1 MEEKERNDRD
11 VQEIQQQ
18 TSESIQQSSSNN
30 PSEIIVSKSVGPF
43 CLRRPVGGRTN
54 PQGKFVA
61 FSIGMVHVLIIHELQ
76 DRGFYIKF
84 SNCVRNEFY
93 QSVDLS
99 IFKSRRFW

>member
-61 FSIGMVHVLIIHELQ
+61 FKIGMVFA
-76 DRGFYIKF
+76 FYT
-84 SNCVRNEFY
+84 SE
-93 QSVDLS
+93 D
-99 IFKSRRFW
+99 

>member
-18 TSESIQQSSSNN
+18 NSESIQHSSSNN

-43 CLRRPVGGRTN
+43 CLRRPVGGKTN

-61 FSIGMVHVLIIHELQ
+61 CGIVMVYTLLNSVYDQRFET
-76 DRGFYIKF
+76 KF
-84 SNCVRNEFY
+84 NIC
-93 QSVDLS
+93 LS
-99 IFKSRRFW
+99 EQILKS

>member
-18 TSESIQQSSSNN
+18 NSESIQHSSSNN

-61 FSIGMVHVLIIHELQ
+61 FGIGTVHILLLHELH
-76 DRGFYIKF
+76 DRGFNIKI
-84 SNCVRNEFY
+84 SNY
-93 QSVDLS
+93 LS
-99 IFKSRRFW
+99 E

>member
-18 TSESIQQSSSNN
+18 NSESIQHSSSTN

-43 CLRRPVGGRTN
+43 CLRRPVGGKTN

-61 FSIGMVHVLIIHELQ
+61 CGIVMVYTLLNSVHDQRFET
-76 DRGFYIKF
+76 KF
-84 SNCVRNEFY
+84 NIC
-93 QSVDLS
+93 LS
-99 IFKSRRFW
+99 EQILKS

>member
-18 TSESIQQSSSNN
+18 NSESIQHSSSNN

-43 CLRRPVGGRTN
+43 CLRRPVGGKTN

-61 FSIGMVHVLIIHELQ
+61 CGIVMVYTLLNIP
-76 DRGFYIKF
+76 YMIKDLK
-84 SNCVRNEFY
+84 RNSTFVFLNR
-93 QSVDLS
+93 SSRVDYH
-99 IFKSRRFW
+99 

>member
-18 TSESIQQSSSNN
+18 NSESIQHSSSNN

-43 CLRRPVGGRTN
+43 CLRRPVGGKTN

-61 FSIGMVHVLIIHELQ
+61 CGIVMVYTLLNISVHDQRFET
-76 DRGFYIKF
+76 KF
-84 SNCVRNEFY
+84 NIC
-93 QSVDLS
+93 LS
-99 IFKSRRFW
+99 EQILKS

>member
-18 TSESIQQSSSNN
+18 NSESIQHSSSNN

-43 CLRRPVGGRTN
+43 CLRRPVGGKTN

-61 FSIGMVHVLIIHELQ
+61 CGIVMVYTLL
-76 DRGFYIKF
+76 
-84 SNCVRNEFY
+84 N
-93 QSVDLS
+93 
-99 IFKSRRFW
+99 IFTFCT

>member
-18 TSESIQQSSSNN
+18 NSESIQHSSSNN

-43 CLRRPVGGRTN
+43 CLRRPVGGKTN

-61 FSIGMVHVLIIHELQ
+61 CGIVMVYTLLSVHDQRFET
-76 DRGFYIKF
+76 KF
-84 SNCVRNEFY
+84 NIC
-93 QSVDLS
+93 LS
-99 IFKSRRFW
+99 EQILKS

>member
-18 TSESIQQSSSNN
+18 NSESIQHSSSNN

-54 PQGKFVA
+54 PQGKFKA
-61 FSIGMVHVLIIHELQ
+61 FRIGLVFALLYTIE
-76 DRGFYIKF
+76 D
-84 SNCVRNEFY
+84 
-93 QSVDLS
+93 
-99 IFKSRRFW
+99 